1 MPPAEGGGMEI
12 SMNIKKNI
20 IKKCPSDTHKQFLE
34 YAFCFFQEKNCKAIL
49 KGSIQKDT
57 AHKFSDI
64 DLVLKRMDK
73 ELVREFIFNFGEVV
87 LISRTQRPLGI
98 LIVIYSDGLCLDL
111 DFRDKIT
118 REEINDCDVI
128 GVAFTD
134 GDIAE
139 KVVRCTNILEEENT
153 DDWENMQRLFHRSL
167 IKWIGGNE
175 ELGYSILQE
184 IYEFI
189 LNKTRSVETLSGDYK
204 KDIAYPLREFNKGY
218 SLDVKY
224 YGVIEELIDNIR

>member
-73 ELVREFIFNFGEVV
+73 ELV
-87 LISRTQRPLGI
+87 LTL
-98 LIVIYSDGLCLDL
+98 VIYNGIIS
-111 DFRDKIT
+111 T
-118 REEINDCDVI
+118 INKKKEHIEC
-128 GVAFTD
+128 
-134 GDIAE
+134 
-139 KVVRCTNILEEENT
+139 KV
-153 DDWENMQRLFHRSL
+153 
-167 IKWIGGNE
+167 
-175 ELGYSILQE
+175 
-184 IYEFI
+184 
-189 LNKTRSVETLSGDYK
+189 K
-204 KDIAYPLREFNKGY
+204 K
-218 SLDVKY
+218 
-224 YGVIEELIDNIR
+224 

>member
-175 ELGYSILQE
+175 ELSLMMVVVVL
-184 IYEFI
+184 EF
-189 LNKTRSVETLSGDYK
+189 VTL
-204 KDIAYPLREFNKGY
+204 E
-218 SLDVKY
+218 
-224 YGVIEELIDNIR
+224 

>member
-1 MPPAEGGGMEI
+1 MEI

-87 LISRTQRPLGI
+87 LISRTQRPLEI
-98 LIVIYSDGLCLDL
+98 DL
-111 DFRDKIT
+111 
-118 REEINDCDVI
+118 
-128 GVAFTD
+128 
-134 GDIAE
+134 E
-139 KVVRCTNILEEENT
+139 K
-153 DDWENMQRLFHRSL
+153 
-167 IKWIGGNE
+167 
-175 ELGYSILQE
+175 
-184 IYEFI
+184 
-189 LNKTRSVETLSGDYK
+189 
-204 KDIAYPLREFNKGY
+204 
-218 SLDVKY
+218 
-224 YGVIEELIDNIR
+224 

>member
-1 MPPAEGGGMEI
+1 M
-12 SMNIKKNI
+12 
-20 IKKCPSDTHKQFLE
+20 
-34 YAFCFFQEKNCKAIL
+34 

-118 REEINDCDVI
+118 RE
-128 GVAFTD
+128 
-134 GDIAE
+134 
-139 KVVRCTNILEEENT
+139 
-153 DDWENMQRLFHRSL
+153 S
-167 IKWIGGNE
+167 
-175 ELGYSILQE
+175 
-184 IYEFI
+184 
-189 LNKTRSVETLSGDYK
+189 
-204 KDIAYPLREFNKGY
+204 
-218 SLDVKY
+218 
-224 YGVIEELIDNIR
+224 